1 MKERLDAMLKDM
13 CDRGDYMGLSVLA
26 AKKGEVLYRRDYGFA
41 DREKGRAQAP
51 DTIFHLYSMSK
62 PVTAAAVMKLWED
75 GELDLYDP
83 VSKYL
88 PGFLN
93 QKVRENGEL
102 VPVKS
107 EVTVRDLLNM
117 TSGIVYP
124 GDEKTPELNRL
135 FDEAMERADGPEAF
149 DTVEFAN
156 SIGRTPLMFQPGEN
170 WQYGA
175 SADVLGAVVQVVSG
189 MRFGDYLKETFFEPM
204 GMKDTGFYIPP
215 EKKDRLAVIYRME
228 PGKEVT
234 EYHGRHLVIMDYEKE
249 PSFQSGGAGL
259 FSTMDDYLKFA
270 SMLCSKGVYGGTR
283 YLTERT
289 VRYMSSNQLTEKQLN
304 CIEWQAITGYGYGNL
319 MRVLLDPCQAA
330 VVTEPG
336 EFGWDGWTGTYME
349 VNPAEDVVI
358 MLMTAQIDRDNV
370 CSRRRIRNFIYQH
383 IV

>member
-1 MKERLDAMLKDM
+1 MKERLDAMLKEM

-41 DREKGRAQAP
+41 DKAKGRAQAP

-88 PGFLN
+88 PGFKN
-93 QKVRENGEL
+93 QCVRENDEL
-102 VPVKS
+102 VPVKK

-117 TSGIVYP
+117 TSGLVYP
-124 GDEKTPELNRL
+124 GAEKTPELNQL
-135 FDEAMERADGPEAF
+135 FDEAMERAAGPEAYN
-149 DTVEFAN
+149 TVEFAN
-156 SIGRTPLMFQPGEN
+156 CLGRTPLMFHPGEN

-175 SADVLGAVVQVVSG
+175 SADVLGAIVEIVSG
-189 MRFGDYLKETFFEPM
+189 MRFGDYLKKSFFEPL

-215 EKKDRLAVIYRME
+215 EKKDRLAVIYRMA

-234 EYHGRHLVIMDYEKE
+234 EYHGRHLVIMDYEEE
-249 PSFQSGGAGL
+249 PPFQSGGAGL

-270 SMLCSKGVYGGTR
+270 SMLCNKGVYGGRR
-283 YLTERT
+283 YLSERT
-289 VRYMSSNQLTEKQLN
+289 IRYMRSNQLTDEQLK
-304 CIEWQAITGYGYGNL
+304 CIEWDAINGYGYGNL
-319 MRVLLDPCQAA
+319 MRVLLNPQRAA

-336 EFGWDGWTGTYME
+336 EFGWDGWTGPYVE

-358 MLMTAQIDRDNV
+358 MLMTSQIDRDNI
-370 CSRRRIRNFIYQH
+370 CNRRRIRNFIYQH

>member
-1 MKERLDAMLKDM
+1 MKERLDAMLKDL

-26 AKKGEVLYRRDYGFA
+26 AKKGEVLYRRDCGFA
-41 DREKGRAQAP
+41 DREAGRAQAP

-83 VSKYL
+83 VSMYL
-88 PGFLN
+88 PGFID
-93 QKVRENGEL
+93 QRVRENDGL
-102 VPVKS
+102 VPVKR

-124 GDEKTPELNRL
+124 GDKKTPELNSL
-135 FDEAMERADGPEAF
+135 FDEAMERAAGPEAY

-156 SIGRTPLMFQPGEN
+156 CLGKTPLMFQPGEN

-175 SADVLGAVVQVVSG
+175 SADVLGAVVEVVSG
-189 MRFGDYLKETFFEPM
+189 MRFGDYLKKTFFEPL
-204 GMKDTGFYIPP
+204 GMVDTGFYIPP
-215 EKKDRLAVIYRME
+215 QKKDRLAVIYRMQ
-228 PGKEVT
+228 PGVEVT

-270 SMLCSKGVYGGTR
+270 SMLCNKGVYGGKR

-289 VRYMSSNQLTEKQLN
+289 MRYMSSNQLTQEQLN
-304 CIEWQAITGYGYGNL
+304 CMEWQAITGYGYGNL
-319 MRVLLDPCQAA
+319 MRVLLDPRQAA

-358 MLMTAQIDRDNV
+358 MLMTAQIDRDNI
-370 CSRRRIRNFIYQH
+370 CNRRRIRNFIYQH